1 MMAWLVEWLRQIIAI
16 VLLAGIVE
24 LLLPSNAY
32 QRYVRLVLGLFI
44 LLALLSPI
52 LTLLQGELG
61 TRLEASIRDW
71 QSTANRQLADGSESL
86 AEVQRQ
92 ADGLRERQQE
102 QVAQLAAAK
111 VGAEM
116 AEEIARR
123 SGIPAPEV
131 AVTLAAER
139 DGYWRIE
146 TVRVTLVARSS
157 DRASTDS
164 GKSGSGEPIE
174 PIAIDVWL
182 GESVSTPVGTP
193 LLSEEQTSREAA
205 PRWQTAIRT
214 ILQDGWGVAA
224 ERVEVLQAD
233 GE

>member
-1 MMAWLVEWLRQIIAI
+1 MAWLVEWLRQIIAI

-61 TRLEASIRDW
+61 PRLEASIRDW
-71 QSTANRQLADGSESL
+71 QGTANRQMADGSVAL

-102 QVAQLAAAK
+102 QAARLAADK

-123 SGIPAPEV
+123 SGILAPEV

-146 TVRVTLVARSS
+146 AVRVTLTTRSA
-157 DRASTDS
+157 DPA
-164 GKSGSGEPIE
+164 GSGEASSSEEGSRQIE

-182 GESVSTPVGTP
+182 GQPVSPP
-193 LLSEEQTSREAA
+193 LLSEERPSREAES
-205 PRWQTAIRT
+205 RWQAAVRT

-233 GE
+233 GD

>member
-1 MMAWLVEWLRQIIAI
+1 MAWLVEWLRQIIAI

-24 LLLPSNAY
+24 LLLPNNAY

-61 TRLEASIRDW
+61 PRLEASIRDW
-71 QSTANRQLADGSESL
+71 QGSANRQMADGSEAL

-102 QVAQLAAAK
+102 QAARLAADK

-146 TVRVTLVARSS
+146 AVRVMLAASPSDPASS
-157 DRASTDS
+157 DSD
-164 GKSGSGEPIE
+164 KSGSEPIQ
-174 PIAIDVWL
+174 PITIDVWL

-193 LLSEEQTSREAA
+193 LLPEERASREAA
-205 PRWQTAIRT
+205 PRWQTAIRM

-233 GE
+233 GD